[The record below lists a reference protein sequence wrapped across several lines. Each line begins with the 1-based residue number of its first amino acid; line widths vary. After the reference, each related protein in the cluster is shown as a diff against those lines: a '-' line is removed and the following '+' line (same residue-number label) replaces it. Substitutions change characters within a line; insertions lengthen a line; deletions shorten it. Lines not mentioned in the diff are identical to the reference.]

1 MSNGSLR
8 IHKIHK
14 DFRNLTN
21 FTEINMHDNMNG
33 IINDIAYSLDSKY
46 LFTVGNDSNIFSY
59 RNNIP
64 GSKGIYT
71 TKSTTFASIES
82 FNLVEDIFDPD
93 SLTLEEQKIKF
104 NWDKINQIADVN
116 KEKMKKIISDYKMEF
131 LDIVR
136 RNNLLK
142 TSMQLDLRT
151 INLDDRI
158 TADIQKRLDQEMEL
172 VERRK
177 AYEVEKCKMLTQ
189 KIKDFYI
196 SPLEELPI
204 ELHGIKLVKFVVNT
218 VSLIKHFFSSFL

>member
-1 MSNGSLR
+1 MSNGLLR
-8 IHKIHK
+8 IHKIHQ

-33 IINDIAYSLDSKY
+33 IINHIICSQDSKFI
-46 LFTVGNDSNIFSY
+46 FTVGNDSNIFSY
-59 RNNIP
+59 ENNIP
-64 GSKGIYT
+64 GTKNISKQKSAPYT
-71 TKSTTFASIES
+71 SVES
-82 FNLVEDIFDPD
+82 FKVVEDISDPD
-93 SLTLEEQKIKF
+93 SLTLEEQKIKH
-104 NWDKINQIADVN
+104 NLDEINQIADFN
-116 KEKMKKIISDYKMEF
+116 KEKMKKVISDYKIEY

-142 TSMQLDLRT
+142 TSMQLDLKT

-177 AYEVEKCKMLTQ
+177 AYEVEKCKILTK

-204 ELHGIKLVKFVVNT
+204 ELHGIK
-218 VSLIKHFFSSFL
+218 

>member
-21 FTEINMHDNMNG
+21 FTEIFMHDNMNG
-33 IINDIAYSLDSKY
+33 KINHIIYSLDSQFI
-46 LFTVGNDSNIFSY
+46 FTVGNDSNIFSY
-59 RNNIP
+59 KNNIP
-64 GSKGIYT
+64 GRKIDSTK
-71 TKSTTFASIES
+71 KSTPLTSMES
-82 FNLVEDIFDPD
+82 FRIVEDISDPD

-104 NWDKINQIADVN
+104 NSDQINQIADSN
-116 KEKMKKIISDYKMEF
+116 KEKMKKIVSDYKTEF

-151 INLDDRI
+151 VNLDDRI

-177 AYEVEKCKMLTQ
+177 AYEVEKCKILTK

-196 SPLEELPI
+196 SPLEGLPI
-204 ELHGIKLVKFVVNT
+204 ELYGIRCVKFLVVP
-218 VSLIKHFFSSFL
+218 L

>member
-8 IHKIHK
+8 IHKIHEN
-14 DFRNLTN
+14 FRNLTN
-21 FTEINMHDNMNG
+21 FIEINMHDNMNG
-33 IINDIAYSLDSKY
+33 IINHIVHTPDSKFI
-46 LFTVGNDSNIFSY
+46 FTVGNDSNIFSY
-59 RNNIP
+59 KNNIP
-64 GSKGIYT
+64 GSKIIS
-71 TKSTTFASIES
+71 TKQSAKFISMES
-82 FNLVEDIFDPD
+82 YNIVEDITDPE
-93 SLTLEEQKIKF
+93 SLTLEEQKIK
-104 NWDKINQIADVN
+104 NNLDKINQIADSN
-116 KEKMKKIISDYKMEF
+116 KEKMKKIISDYKIEF

-142 TSMQLDLRT
+142 PSMQLDMKT

-177 AYEVEKCKMLTQ
+177 AYEVEKCKILTK

-204 ELHGIKLVKFVVNT
+204 ELYGIK
-218 VSLIKHFFSSFL
+218 